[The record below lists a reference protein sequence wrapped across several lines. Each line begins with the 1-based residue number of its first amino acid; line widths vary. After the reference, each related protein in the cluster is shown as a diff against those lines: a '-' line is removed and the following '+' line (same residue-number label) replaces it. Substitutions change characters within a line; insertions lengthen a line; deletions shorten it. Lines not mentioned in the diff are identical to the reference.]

1 MASAEKEH
9 TRPGVT
15 DIQED
20 LWLSR
25 GRFGSNARWFAVST
39 VAHLLLLSV
48 FATTAVTVMQK
59 NQDLIK
65 VAALP
70 ASQDPAAQADEQ
82 NPDDWEGE
90 PSLKDLPGALSMDML
105 PHRRVKKWADG
116 PPPLAG
122 RVAAIKPTALP
133 IMSNAFSPV
142 TIQVSRTSDDL
153 KGLTTQIT
161 NLSGSLS
168 GVAGGGFGDLV
179 GGLRRVGIDVALVVD
194 ATDSMQFVIES
205 VRDRLS
211 SMIESLQTMVDTTRV
226 GIVAYRDRGEEY
238 VTRWVDFSFSTSK
251 LQSFLANL
259 EAGGGGDWPEAVYDG
274 VDVAIHD
281 FSWRK
286 NSRRIVVVVS
296 GSSPH
301 PETVSNILNL
311 AQSFRAGGGY
321 VSAMDLAEKMHEDF
335 ERALWRQTAHL
346 TKVAFQPSPLPGF
359 YQEFRDT
366 MASIA
371 QAGGGEFIPLTDE
384 KELTK
389 QIIVLT
395 FGTRWETEMER
406 FLRDLS

>member
-1 MASAEKEH
+1 MASAEKDPPRVIDLEN
-9 TRPGVT
+9 
-15 DIQED
+15 D

-25 GRFGSNARWFAVST
+25 GRFGTNARWFAVST

-59 NQDLIK
+59 GQDLIK
-65 VAALP
+65 VTALP
-70 ASQDPAAQADEQ
+70 FAQDPAAQAEDQ
-82 NPDDWEGE
+82 KDPDDWEGE
-90 PSLKDLPGALSMDML
+90 PSLRDLPGALSMDML
-105 PHRRVKKWADG
+105 PHKRVKKWSSG

-122 RVAAIKPTALP
+122 RVAAIKPTAMP
-133 IMSNAFSPV
+133 ILSNSFSPV
-142 TIQVSRTSDDL
+142 TIQVGRTSDDL
-153 KGLTTQIT
+153 KGVTTQIT
-161 NLSGSLS
+161 NLSGSLN
-168 GVAGGGFGDLV
+168 GVVGGDWGDQV

-194 ATDSMQFVIES
+194 ATDSMQFVIDS
-205 VRDRLS
+205 VRERLS
-211 SMIESLQTMVDTTRV
+211 NMIESLQTMVDTTRV
-226 GIVAYRDRGEEY
+226 GIVAYRDRGEDY

-251 LQSFLANL
+251 LQGFLTNL
-259 EAGGGGDWPEAVYDG
+259 EAGGGGDWPEAVYEG

-281 FSWRK
+281 LSWRK
-286 NSRRIVVVVS
+286 KSRRIVVIVS

-301 PETVSNILNL
+301 PESVSNILNL

-321 VSAMDLAEKMHEDF
+321 VSVMDLAERMHEDF
-335 ERALWRQTAHL
+335 ERALWKQTAHL
-346 TKVAFQPSPLPGF
+346 TKVAFSPSPLPGF

-371 QAGGGEFIPLTDE
+371 TAGGGEFIPLTDE
-384 KELTK
+384 KQLTK

>member
-168 GVAGGGFGDLV
+168 GVAGGDFGDRV

-346 TKVAFQPSPLPGF
+346 TQVAFQPSPLPGF